1 LHSKK
6 LVLSREALPA
16 DLWAHG
22 RISGR
27 FQAADKEEMPA
38 APPSPH
44 ELRRLAAVQKVRLL
58 GTPAEERF
66 DKITRI
72 ARRMFDVPMACL
84 DIVGE
89 KLAWLKSVQGF
100 DAIEGLRKDS
110 YCHHT
115 VLDEG
120 VCIVRDARTD
130 PRVRDSTF
138 ADTWV
143 FYAGVPLRFDGERIG
158 VLCIGDYKTREFDP
172 EHLHALSD
180 LASLAERE
188 LQIAALSE
196 AQIALALSNEELE
209 MKARIDIL
217 THVWNRGAILEIV
230 AAERSRG
237 AAGASTS
244 ILMIDIDHFKAIN
257 DRLGHPAGDEVLRVV
272 ASRLR
277 AAVRPMDA
285 VGRYGGEEFMAVL
298 PGTDIEGAAQASD
311 RICRAVSQAP
321 VHFEPHAIPVTC
333 SIGCAAAANAS
344 PEDGNALILRADRAL
359 YRAKLSG
366 RNRVE
371 IEAVP

>member
-1 LHSKK
+1 
-6 LVLSREALPA
+6 
-16 DLWAHG
+16 
-22 RISGR
+22 
-27 FQAADKEEMPA
+27 MPA

-44 ELRRLAAVQKVRLL
+44 EIRRLAAVQKLRLL

-66 DKITRI
+66 DKITRL
-72 ARRMFDVPMACL
+72 ARRIFDVPMACL

-115 VLDEG
+115 VLDDG

-130 PRVRDSTF
+130 PRVHDSAF

-143 FYAGVPLRFDGERIG
+143 FYAGVPLHFDGERIG
-158 VLCIGDYKTREFDP
+158 VLCIGDTNPRNFEAGQL
-172 EHLHALSD
+172 EALSD
-180 LASLAERE
+180 LAALAERE

-217 THVWNRGAILEIV
+217 THLWNRGAILEIV
-230 AAERSRG
+230 ANERSRG
-237 AAGASTS
+237 AAQSSTAL
-244 ILMIDIDHFKAIN
+244 LMIDIDGFKGIN
-257 DRLGHPAGDEVLRVV
+257 DTFGHPAGDEVLRVV

-285 VGRYGGEEFMAVL
+285 IGRYGGEEFLGVL
-298 PGTDIEGAAQASD
+298 SETDISGAAQAGE
-311 RICRAVSQAP
+311 RICQAISGTP
-321 VHFEPHAIPVTC
+321 VPFGEHTIPVTC
-333 SIGCAAAANAS
+333 SIGCAAASNRSPDDVNA
-344 PEDGNALILRADRAL
+344 IIWRADRAL

-371 IEAVP
+371 VEEASTAEN